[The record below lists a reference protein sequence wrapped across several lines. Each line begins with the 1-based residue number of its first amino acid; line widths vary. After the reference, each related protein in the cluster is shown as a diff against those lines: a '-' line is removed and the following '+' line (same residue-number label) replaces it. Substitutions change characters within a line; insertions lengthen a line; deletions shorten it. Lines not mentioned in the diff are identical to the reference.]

1 MQTSGPRFLIP
12 VLCLLVIASA
22 CTSSDSTEGPN
33 DSTSDS
39 GVTVVINA
47 QIYTVDSDQPWV
59 DAFAFDADGIIIA
72 VGSESDVMAAAG
84 EGAATIDG
92 DGSMILPGFQDP
104 HVHVPEAGINAGLC
118 FMSGD
123 DLDRLEAQA
132 RSCAERQSNK
142 TWVRAAGPS
151 LFTLRDIDLSNSNEL
166 PIDVL
171 DRAIPD
177 RPALILDDLGHA
189 IWTNSLGLEAAGIGP
204 EDPDPQGGVLHRDP
218 ASGRLTGL
226 LLEDA
231 QQLVRNAA
239 AASDESNYRGLLTAL
254 RDLSKNGVTSV
265 SDAGGYWAQN
275 HPAAWQRALDDGAL
289 TVRAANSLYVY
300 PDLDID
306 EQLAEF
312 ERRFSDDSDMLRFDT
327 AKIYIDGILDL
338 GTASL
343 LEPYDVPLD
352 PLYPSGFNYFRS
364 DQLQTYVSEL
374 HAMGYR
380 VNFHVIG
387 DAAVRD
393 ALDAVEAIEDDPEA
407 IADRRHRATHIYL
420 VHPDDLERFAQ
431 IGVVADFQQSAD
443 ATDPFYLD
451 YLADFIG
458 NRAYDLIPTSQLID
472 AGASVSLSS
481 DWDAGPLP
489 PLGTMQ
495 RSISRDSNAVPD
507 LETAIALHTIDAAYA
522 LGHDDMTGSITVG
535 KFADFVIL
543 DQNLFDIDV
552 TAIDKTKVLA
562 TYLAGDAT
570 YVSGHS

>member
-1 MQTSGPRFLIP
+1 M
-12 VLCLLVIASA
+12 
-22 CTSSDSTEGPN
+22 
-33 DSTSDS
+33 
-39 GVTVVINA
+39 
-47 QIYTVDSDQPWV
+47 
-59 DAFAFDADGIIIA
+59 
-72 VGSESDVMAAAG
+72 
-84 EGAATIDG
+84 
-92 DGSMILPGFQDP
+92 
-104 HVHVPEAGINAGLC
+104 
-118 FMSGD
+118 
-123 DLDRLEAQA
+123 
-132 RSCAERQSNK
+132 
-142 TWVRAAGPS
+142 
-151 LFTLRDIDLSNSNEL
+151 

-218 ASGRLTGL
+218 TSGRLTGL

-289 TVRAANSLYVY
+289 TVRASNSLYVY
-300 PDLDID
+300 PDLNMDA
-306 EQLAEF
+306 QLAEF
-312 ERRFSDDSDMLRFDT
+312 EHRFSADSDMLRFDT
-327 AKIYIDGILDL
+327 AKIYVDGILDL

-343 LEPYDVPLD
+343 LEPYDVPHD
-352 PLYPSGFNYFRS
+352 PLYPSGFNYFRP

-393 ALDAVEAIEDDPEA
+393 ALDAVEAIVDDPDA
-407 IADRRHRATHIYL
+407 IADRRHRATHVYL
-420 VHPDDLERFAQ
+420 VHPDDVGRFAQ

-443 ATDPFYLD
+443 AIDPFYFD

-458 NRAYDLIPTSQLID
+458 SRAYDLIPTGQLID
-472 AGASVSLSS
+472 AGAPVSLSS

-489 PLGTMQ
+489 ALGTMQ
-495 RSISRDSNAVPD
+495 RSLMRDTNAVPD

-522 LGHDDMTGSITVG
+522 LGHDDTTGSITVG

-543 DQNLFDIDV
+543 DQNLFDIDL
-552 TAIDKTKVLA
+552 ASIDKTKVLA
-562 TYLAGDAT
+562 TYLAGNAT
-570 YVSGHS
+570 YVSASFDTQSG